1 MSQTADSKRNAQGAE
16 AGAATLDQIVAG
28 LYGMAS
34 MLVGAG
40 EDGVRVVESA
50 VATAEVS
57 GRGPGEAERS
67 SRRALAQAAIALL
80 VQRAPGSLDAPRAAS
95 GPHPCIEDDELDA
108 AGMSGAELERMMAG
122 PDRGRVRAWL
132 ESLPTEQRAIFV
144 LRAVGAIPAGET
156 AALVAAHG
164 GPGAAGW
171 TAEQVR
177 EVFRQA
183 LCSLASQLLHAAN
196 TH

>member
-1 MSQTADSKRNAQGAE
+1 MSQTADSERNAQGAE
-16 AGAATLDQIVAG
+16 ADAATLDQFVAG

-34 MLVGAG
+34 MLVGGG
-40 EDGVRVVESA
+40 EDGVRVVEAA

-57 GRGPGEAERS
+57 GSAAGEAERS
-67 SRRALAQAAIALL
+67 SRRALARAAIELL
-80 VQRAPGSLDAPRAAS
+80 AERAPGSLDAPHGEP

-122 PDRGRVRAWL
+122 PDRGRVRTWL
-132 ESLPTEQRAIFV
+132 ESLPAEQRAIFV
-144 LRAVGAIPAGET
+144 LRAVGAIPAAET
-156 AALVAAHG
+156 AALLAAHG

-196 TH
+196 TR